1 MFQSEAFFF
10 GIHNLQI
17 VSFLIGWTDFFVA
30 NLFSILFECFFNFSK
45 EVIESFYSCDRSKW
59 NFFKMK

>member
-30 NLFSILFECFFNFSK
+30 NLFSILFDYVFLIPRVERSHWNLLFLWSK
-45 EVIESFYSCDRSKW
+45 Q
-59 NFFKMK
+59 MKLF